1 MGYRSEVAITMDTKN
16 YNVMIRR
23 AKALKNKHIYNLI
36 DYADIYTMDN
46 GKVTTLYWGYVK
58 WYQDYKEVQW
68 IENFIKKIDAT
79 FVRIGEDRDDNEELY
94 YNNGDG
100 FFEYTY
106 YRRSIEIEGIKQEKQ
121 SEENELFDELLDEID
136 RRL

>member
-46 GKVTTLYWGYVK
+46 GKVTTLYWSYVK
-58 WYQDYKEVQW
+58 WYQDCKEVQW
-68 IENFIKKIDAT
+68 IENFIKKIDST

-100 FFEYTY
+100 FFEFAY
-106 YRRSIEIEGIKQEKQ
+106 YNRSIEIEGIKQDKQ
-121 SEENELFDELLDEID
+121 IEEDDNLNELLEEID

>member
-46 GKVTTLYWGYVK
+46 GKVTTLYWSYVK
-58 WYQDYKEVQW
+58 WYQDCKEVQW
-68 IENFIKKIDAT
+68 IENFIKKIDST

-94 YNNGDG
+94 YNNGDS
-100 FFEYTY
+100 FFEFAY
-106 YRRSIEIEGIKQEKQ
+106 YNRSIEIEGIKQEKQ
-121 SEENELFDELLDEID
+121 KDEEDDLI
-136 RRL
+136 